1 MSQLVLLVGDLLL
14 LSLGCQLISDQVL
27 QNAFACLTGALSGLV
42 DRLILLGLNLLVG
55 QIHLAVL
62 NRDIKSLSGLDI
74 GHHIVAR
81 RQVDVAYQCGL
92 CCHLLLLLGADQ
104 AVFERLHEL
113 SLTGHS
119 GEKGHD
125 QEHDY
130 GTFHVLLPTCD
141 FPTIFLIIAIS
152 TF

>member
-62 NRDIKSLSGLDI
+62 NRDIKSL
-74 GHHIVAR
+74 
-81 RQVDVAYQCGL
+81 
-92 CCHLLLLLGADQ
+92 
-104 AVFERLHEL
+104 
-113 SLTGHS
+113 T
-119 GEKGHD
+119 
-125 QEHDY
+125 
-130 GTFHVLLPTCD
+130 
-141 FPTIFLIIAIS
+141 
-152 TF
+152 